1 MNEELSEKLDY
12 FRATINTK
20 NKEIVFKNGTAR
32 YMFGQQYAVFKDQK
46 ELVAKY
52 MIFTDYLLKEIPLRK
67 QGSHNFN
74 TGNLL
79 QKFEDFYTGIFGDG
93 WQDSRDIFLNNF
105 SKLIN

>member
-1 MNEELSEKLDY
+1 MDQQVSDKLDF
-12 FRATINTK
+12 FRATISTK

-52 MIFTDYLLKEIPLRK
+52 MVFTDYLLAEIPLRK
-67 QGSHNFN
+67 QGSHNFDI
-74 TGNLL
+74 GKLL
-79 QKFEDFYTGIFGDG
+79 DQFEDFYSNLFGEG
-93 WQDSRDIFLNNF
+93 WQDSRNIFLNNV